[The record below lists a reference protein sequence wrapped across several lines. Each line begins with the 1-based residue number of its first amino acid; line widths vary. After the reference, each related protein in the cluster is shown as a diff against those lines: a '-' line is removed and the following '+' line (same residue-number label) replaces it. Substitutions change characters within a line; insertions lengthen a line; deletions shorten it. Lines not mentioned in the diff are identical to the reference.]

1 MEPEKNNKSGTDA
14 SELEQSVSFQHV
26 SSVATGWMVD
36 FMFRSLCRH
45 FNESEFEEFNET
57 LSVFEG
63 ELLTANEPVASSS
76 TTDTVNFALT
86 EESWYQIE
94 HNV

>member
-1 MEPEKNNKSGTDA
+1 MEPEEINKIGTDA
-14 SELEQSVSFQHV
+14 GELDQSVSFQHV

-45 FNESEFEEFNET
+45 FKEAEFEEFNET

-63 ELLTANEPVASSS
+63 KLLTANKSV
-76 TTDTVNFALT
+76 T
-86 EESWYQIE
+86 EFIN
-94 HNV
+94 HRHC